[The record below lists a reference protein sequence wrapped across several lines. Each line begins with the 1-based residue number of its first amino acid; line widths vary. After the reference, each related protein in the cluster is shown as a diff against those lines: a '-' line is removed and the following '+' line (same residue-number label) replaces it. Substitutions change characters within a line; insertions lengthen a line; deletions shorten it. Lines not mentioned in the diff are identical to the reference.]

1 MAGDGEGA
9 YTAASNYLR
18 TPTATSGPACHFTL
32 PPSVSDQCPCA
43 GYQELSETQRAL
55 VEKGCFG
62 LKPVTNETYHLQV
75 GVESRV
81 RFLTLPLMLRLSGC
95 GKSFNTNYWVPLLWT
110 CAPFRVKALLTL
122 NILIFSRSKVTPRV
136 RSEYKEK

>member
-55 VEKGCFG
+55 ESES
-62 LKPVTNETYHLQV
+62 KPTGISDN
-75 GVESRV
+75 S
-81 RFLTLPLMLRLSGC
+81 
-95 GKSFNTNYWVPLLWT
+95 
-110 CAPFRVKALLTL
+110 
-122 NILIFSRSKVTPRV
+122 
-136 RSEYKEK
+136 

>member
-18 TPTATSGPACHFTL
+18 TPTATSGLACHFTL
-32 PPSVSDQCPCA
+32 PPSVGDQCPCA

-62 LKPVTNETYHLQV
+62 LKPVTNETYHFQV

-81 RFLTLPLMLRLSGC
+81 RFLTLPLTLRLSGC
-95 GKSFNTNYWVPLLWT
+95 GKVLTQIIGVPPFGPV
-110 CAPFRVKALLTL
+110 APRG
-122 NILIFSRSKVTPRV
+122 
-136 RSEYKEK
+136 